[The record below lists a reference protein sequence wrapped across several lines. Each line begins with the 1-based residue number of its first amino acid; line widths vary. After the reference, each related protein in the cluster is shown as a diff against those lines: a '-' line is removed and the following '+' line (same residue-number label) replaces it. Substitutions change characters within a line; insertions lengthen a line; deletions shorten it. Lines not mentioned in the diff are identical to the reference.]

1 MKRQVLDPAL
11 QEIHDRVASAE
22 ELARFL
28 ATPITEEEVESTAE
42 LVRWFTRR
50 YPTARE
56 RFAYAR
62 RAYAR
67 ALTRSNVMAAQGRSS
82 HEGR

>member
-67 ALTRSNVMAAQGRSS
+67 AMARAGVVAGRAQGSEHR
-82 HEGR
+82 